1 MKSGGPRLK
10 ETDLYQPVKRYLE
23 GQGFTVKGEI
33 DDCDVVAVRRAEE
46 PVVVELKLTLNL
58 NVILQAVAR
67 QRASPS
73 VYVGVPRHCP
83 VLRSQRRQVTRLL
96 RMLGLGLLTVEPRRT
111 GARVEAVLDPGV
123 YKPRRSTRRT
133 GRLLREFELRVGDP
147 TPGGA
152 DRRRGLM
159 TAYRQAA
166 LRIARHLDRR
176 GPTRAAYVSNALDEP
191 RARAIMYDN
200 VYGWF
205 ERPSTG
211 TYALSPRGRREIR
224 QWSKS
229 RAGA

>member
-1 MKSGGPRLK
+1 MK
-10 ETDLYQPVKRYLE
+10 ETQLYPPVKRYLE
-23 GQGFTVKGEI
+23 GQGYTVKGEI
-33 DDCDVVAVRRAEE
+33 NDCDVVAVRRGEE

-67 QRASPS
+67 QRASS
-73 VYVGVPRHCP
+73 KVYVGVPRRCP
-83 VLRSQRRQVTRLL
+83 VLRSQRRAVIRLF

-123 YKPRRSTRRT
+123 YKPRASKRRT

-147 TPGGA
+147 TPGGT

-166 LRIARHLDRR
+166 LRIARYLRR
-176 GPTRAAYVSNALDEP
+176 CGPTKASEVSGALDEP
-191 RARAIMYDN
+191 RARTIMYDN

-205 ERPSTG
+205 DRPSTG
-211 TYALSPRGRREIR
+211 IYALSPRGRREIR
-224 QWSKS
+224 LWSK
-229 RAGA
+229 

>member
-1 MKSGGPRLK
+1 MGRRSARPRMK
-10 ETDLYQPVKRYLE
+10 ETDLYPPVKHYLE
-23 GQGFTVKGEI
+23 GQGYAVKGEI
-33 DDCDVVAVRRAEE
+33 ADCDVVAVRPGEE

-58 NVILQAVAR
+58 HVVLQAVAR
-67 QRASPS
+67 QRASFA
-73 VYVGVPRHCP
+73 VYVGVPRPCP
-83 VLRSQRRQVTRLL
+83 LLRSHRRHVVRLF

-123 YKPRRSTRRT
+123 YKPRKTRART

-147 TPGGA
+147 NAGGT

-166 LRIARHLDRR
+166 LRIARHLKRR
-176 GPTRAAYVSNALDEP
+176 GPTKASEVAGTLDEP
-191 RARAIMYDN
+191 RARRIMYDN

-211 TYALSPRGRREIR
+211 LYALSPRGRKEIR
-224 QWSKS
+224 LWKK
-229 RAGA
+229 